1 MRFLELN
8 LIAYG
13 PFTDNRLDLSGGQQ
27 GLHLIYGPN
36 EAGKSSSLR
45 AITDFLYGI
54 PARTE
59 DNFVH
64 QYAQLRIGATL
75 RHSDSTELKVIRRKA
90 HQKALRLGDDETP
103 VDEMEFARFLGDVD
117 RDFFGMMFGINHDR
131 LRRGGQEIAAGKG
144 KLGELLFAAGAGL
157 ADLQSVQ
164 TGLHADIDALL
175 KPSGRSGAI
184 HDGLLELKELRKEVA
199 LAQTSVET
207 WKLKLEQ
214 FENADQ
220 RRTELEEELG
230 RMRAELERLSRI
242 EKSLT
247 AIGLWKTH
255 QKGAAS
261 LAKVPRLE
269 DDFSRRSTE
278 AITELKQAETQMQDA
293 AAALAQI
300 EQELAGVAQSGDI
313 LALAEVMEELRDRF
327 GHYRHSLQ
335 DRPGVIAKRD
345 LLDQES
351 LQILRDLKLPADLAE
366 IDRLRIPADRKTRIH
381 QLGSQQERLSERM
394 LAEQKT
400 IERLKLQI
408 KQTQGK
414 LAETP
419 EQDGLWLAKSNL
431 QTVMKQGD
439 LHEDLLETKQ
449 MAERLAKQLELELR
463 RLPGWRGELA
473 ELESLA
479 LPSIATIDRFDKE
492 LVSAQLEQRSFKQQ
506 LLKEQ
511 ESLADLKHQLSVLE
525 NDQPI
530 ATVQELEEWRQ
541 KRNRIWK
548 LVREKWIGGGG
559 DPSDHLLETGA
570 KSVSLEQAFADS
582 MEQADRIADNLR
594 TDAQRV
600 ALKAKL
606 LAEHQRA
613 VAKLDQLGQQVQVAQ
628 AHFSRTRNEWETLW
642 QSVGVQPLSPAEMR
656 EWYRQYESILET
668 ASEHREAENRRRQI
682 ANKIEQAKSMLVA
695 ALQLWDQ
702 HSDWSQL
709 ELTEL
714 TRRLSDRCEQLQT
727 GLHQRQQ
734 LQQSLNESQQ
744 ALAEA
749 ELALSR
755 TQEEIKRLAGD
766 WGAEMKFL
774 RLESNALPSQADARL
789 TMIGDLLAQKKEADR
804 FRRNVD
810 HIDRDAHKFV
820 TDVASLFQTFCPDCL
835 DATAEAQFQALH
847 NRFEVQRDAKKQRQ
861 SLLERQRELNEKQ
874 ASADQAIKRA
884 KNQLNQMMLQANVM
898 APEHLG
904 DAARESFERT
914 AAEEKLTDA
923 ERQIAS
929 FANGAALPDFV
940 AEVEAELAR
949 NETLPYRIEQLTE
962 AIQVVSAERDSVLG
976 QIKAAEIE
984 LLKFD
989 GSNEAAEKNAL
1000 VESVVARIEEQL
1012 HSLAILKMSAA
1023 VLSAGIER
1031 YREKHQG
1038 PVLSIA
1044 SQIFQEI
1051 TLGQYSG
1058 LRTDFS
1064 EKGEPVILG
1073 VRNGATE
1080 RANGAVGT
1088 VGVEAMSDG
1097 TCDQLYL
1104 ALRLASLETWLKHH
1118 EPIPLIVDDVLLN
1131 FDDDRS
1137 LATLKVLTRLSQ
1149 YTQVIFFTHHQH
1161 LCELAE
1167 KSLPSDQLFTTRLE
1181 QRQGAGKLYDWLF

>member
-1 MRFLELN
+1 M
-8 LIAYG
+8 AYG

-75 RHSDSTELKVIRRKA
+75 RHSDGTELKVIRRKA
-90 HQKALRLGDDETP
+90 HQKALRLDDDETP

-144 KLGELLFAAGAGL
+144 KLGELLFATGAGL

-164 TGLHADIDALL
+164 TGLQFEIDALL

-184 HDGLLELKELRKEVA
+184 HDGLLELRELRKEVA

-207 WKLKLEQ
+207 WKQKLEQ

-230 RMRAELERLSRI
+230 RMQAELERLSRI

-255 QKGAAS
+255 QKGAAA

-269 DDFSRRSTE
+269 DDFSRRSTD
-278 AITELKQAETQMQDA
+278 AIAELKQAETQMQDA
-293 AAALAQI
+293 EAGLAQI
-300 EQELAGVAQSGDI
+300 EQELASVSQSGD
-313 LALAEVMEELRDRF
+313 LLGLAEMIEELRDRF
-327 GHYRHSLQ
+327 GHYRRSLQ
-335 DRPGVIAKRD
+335 DRPAVIAKRD

-351 LQILRDLKLPADLAE
+351 LQMLRDLNLPADLAE
-366 IDRLRIPADRKTRIH
+366 IDQLRIPADRKTRIH

-394 LAEQKT
+394 SADQKT
-400 IERLKLQI
+400 IERLRLQI
-408 KQTQGK
+408 KQAQNK

-419 EQDGLWLAKSNL
+419 EHDGLGLAKSNL

-439 LHEDLLETKQ
+439 LLEDLLEIEQ
-449 MAERLAKQLELELR
+449 VLERLAKQLELALR

-492 LVSAQLEQRSFKQQ
+492 LGTGQQELRSIELQRM
-506 LLKEQ
+506 KEQ
-511 ESLADLKHQLSVLE
+511 ETLSEIKHQLSVLE
-525 NDQPI
+525 SDQPI

-541 KRNRIWK
+541 KRNRVWK
-548 LVREKWIGGGG
+548 LLREMWIGEGN
-559 DPSDHLLETGA
+559 DPSEHFLETGDE
-570 KSVSLEQAFADS
+570 SISLEVAFADS

-600 ALKAKL
+600 ALKSKL

-613 VAKLDQLGQQVQVAQ
+613 VSKLDQLAQQVQVAQ
-628 AHFSRTRNEWETLW
+628 DHVARTLDEWETLW
-642 QSVGVQPLSPAEMR
+642 HSVGVQPLSPAEMR
-656 EWYRQYESILET
+656 DWYRQCETILET
-668 ASEHREAENRRRQI
+668 VREHREAESRRRQI
-682 ANKIEQAKSMLVA
+682 ATKIDQARAMLVA

-709 ELTEL
+709 GMTEL
-714 TRRLSDRCEQLQT
+714 TCRLSDRCEQLQA

-734 LQQSLNESQQ
+734 LQQYLNESQQ

-749 ELALSR
+749 ELNFSR

-774 RLESNALPSQADARL
+774 RLELNALPSQADARL
-789 TMIGDLLAQKKEADR
+789 NMIGDLLAQKKEADR
-804 FRRNVD
+804 FRRNVV

-820 TDVASLFQTFCPDCL
+820 TDVASLCQAFCPDFL
-835 DATAEAQFQALH
+835 DATTEEQFQALH
-847 NRFEVQRDAKKQRQ
+847 NRFDIQRDAKKQRQ
-861 SLLERQRELNEKQ
+861 SLLDRQRELVEKQ
-874 ASADQAIKRA
+874 TTADQAIKRA
-884 KNQLNQMMLQANVM
+884 KYQLNQMMLQANVM
-898 APEHLG
+898 AMEHLN

-914 AAEEKLTDA
+914 VAEEKLTDA

-949 NETLPYRIEQLTE
+949 NETLPYRIDQLRE
-962 AIQVVSAERDSVLG
+962 AIQVVSTERDSVLG
-976 QIKAAEIE
+976 QIKSAEIE
-984 LLKFD
+984 LRQFD
-989 GSNEAAEKNAL
+989 GNNDAAEKNAL
-1000 VESVVARIEEQL
+1000 VESRVAHIEEQL
-1012 HSLAILKMSAA
+1012 HSLAVLKMSAA
-1023 VLSAGIER
+1023 VLAAGIER
-1031 YREKHQG
+1031 HREKHQG

-1044 SQIFQEI
+1044 SQVFQEI
-1051 TLGQYSG
+1051 TLGQYAG
-1058 LRTDFS
+1058 LRTDFN

-1073 VRNGATE
+1073 VRNGANE
-1080 RANGAVGT
+1080 RTNGSVGT

-1104 ALRLASLETWLKHH
+1104 ALRLASLETWLMHH
-1118 EPIPLIVDDVLLN
+1118 EPIPLIIDDVLLN

-1181 QRQGAGKLYDWLF
+1181 QRQGAGKSYDWLF